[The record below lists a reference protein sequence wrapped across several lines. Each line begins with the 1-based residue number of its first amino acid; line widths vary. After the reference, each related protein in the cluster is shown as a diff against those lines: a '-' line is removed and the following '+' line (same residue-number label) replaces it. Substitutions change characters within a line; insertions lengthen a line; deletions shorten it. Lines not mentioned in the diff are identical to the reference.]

1 MTKISFE
8 EWYEKYQP
16 EEVSE
21 GGMKLYETYEDDF
34 EKVWATDRRFVWTL
48 VEGDSGHWYLV
59 PGISYVN
66 RMNYVICKK
75 ERDLEERFE
84 PIKYM

>member
-1 MTKISFE
+1 MAKMTFE

-21 GGMKLYETYEDDF
+21 GEIKLYETVGDDF
-34 EKVWATDRRFVWTL
+34 EKVWATSKKYVWTL
-48 VEGDSGHWYLV
+48 VEGDNGHWYLV
-59 PGISYVN
+59 PGVSYVN
-66 RMNYVICKK
+66 RMNYVICDK
-75 ERDLEERFE
+75 ERNLEENFE